1 MAVHRCHDRRYLYRR
16 VDAQVSGPVCVICGE
31 DRGEHHVDG
40 HCPIYAV
47 FDPDYLA
54 GFHPTYSF
62 VAGDW

>member
-1 MAVHRCHDRRYLYRR
+1 M
-16 VDAQVSGPVCVICGE
+16 SGPVCVICGE